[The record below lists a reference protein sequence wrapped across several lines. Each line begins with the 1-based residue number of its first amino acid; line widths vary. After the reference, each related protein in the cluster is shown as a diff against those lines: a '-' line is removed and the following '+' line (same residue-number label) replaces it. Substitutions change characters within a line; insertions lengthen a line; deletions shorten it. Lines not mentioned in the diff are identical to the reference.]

1 MARLHIRVQKPKPM
15 STWINSAALALLLA
29 GCTGVDLTAPIGG
42 SNRGIVVLSGAVSV
56 APPAGYCADP
66 NISTRGGD
74 TAVVL
79 MGRCNATSKALPAL
93 MTASIGAAG
102 SGAALQAGPVA
113 LTSFF
118 SSDQGRAMLA
128 SSGDA
133 KDVRVATSQI
143 EGDALLLQL
152 DDAALGPYWRAILA
166 LRGRLVMLSA
176 TSVQSVP
183 LAPQDGL
190 ALVSKTIASLRKA
203 NGEAVSTGLF
213 TAKAPAATASAPS
226 ALPPSI
232 LRPMPRPSAATSG

>member
-1 MARLHIRVQKPKPM
+1 MARSRIRVQKPKSM

-29 GCTGVDLTAPIGG
+29 GCTGIDLAAPIGG
-42 SNRGIVVLSGAVSV
+42 ANRGIVVLNGAVSV

-66 NISTRGGD
+66 NVSARGGD
-74 TAVVL
+74 SAVVL

-133 KDVRVATSQI
+133 NDVRVTTSQI

-152 DDAALGPYWRAILA
+152 DDVALGAYWRAILA

-183 LAPQDGL
+183 LAPQDGRI
-190 ALVSKTIASLRKA
+190 LVSKTIASLRKA
-203 NGEAVSTGLF
+203 NGEAASTGLF
-213 TAKAPAATASAPS
+213 TAKAPAPASTSPAVGAPT
-226 ALPPSI
+226 
-232 LRPMPRPSAATSG
+232 LRPMPRPIAATSG

>member
-1 MARLHIRVQKPKPM
+1 M
-15 STWINSAALALLLA
+15 STWINSAVLALLLA
-29 GCTGVDLTAPIGG
+29 GCAGVDLAAP
-42 SNRGIVVLSGAVSV
+42 SSGAKRAVTVLNGAVTV
-56 APPAGYCADP
+56 APPAGYCADQ
-66 NISTRGGD
+66 NVSTRGAD
-74 TAVVL
+74 SAVVL
-79 MGRCNATSKALPAL
+79 MGRCNATSLAVPAL

-118 SSDQGRAMLA
+118 NSDQGRAMLA

-133 KDVRVATSQI
+133 TDVRVDASQI

-152 DDAALGPYWRAILA
+152 DDAALGQYWRAILA

-176 TSVQSVP
+176 TSVQNVP
-183 LAPQDGL
+183 LAPQEGR

-213 TAKAPAATASAPS
+213 TAKAPAPASAPP
-226 ALPPSI
+226 AVGAPTV
-232 LRPMPRPSAATSG
+232 RPMPRPIAATSG